1 MIFSQNRMRETILYS
16 DPPGASRL
24 RGVAIA
30 IESCRKIHDMTPRG
44 PEIACGKPS
53 QGIRLFIIVLRLSW
67 FRGCN
72 SIRFGFKMGHLN
84 RSGQKKRDK

>member
-30 IESCRKIHDMTPRG
+30 IESCRKIHDLTPRG
-44 PEIACGKPS
+44 PEIALGQPS
-53 QGIRLFIIVLRLSW
+53 QRIRLFIIVLRLSS

-72 SIRFGFKMGHLN
+72 SMRFGFKMDP
-84 RSGQKKRDK
+84 SYQSEQKKEG